1 MPFDFPAA
9 PTDAQVVTF
18 PEGPSYIYNALST
31 AWDRQASATTPPPIP
46 PVVRPVITS
55 ASPEVIGLSD
65 PMANTI
71 VITGENFVAT
81 SQAYLGLN
89 PMPTTFISATQV
101 SFVVEPGQAS
111 FGTYGLTVGT
121 EGLISMPPINF
132 YVIPNPTIKTLIP
145 PSATV
150 AGGPVTV
157 RLDGD
162 HYEDQPYAATVIQL
176 DGVDVPTTY
185 NGSDNVTFNYTPTTP
200 KTVQVQVH
208 NGPVLAD
215 PAFPPVPFTVT

>member
-9 PTDAQVVTF
+9 PTDGQVVTF
-18 PEGPSYIYNALST
+18 PEGPAYTYNAAST
-31 AWDRQASATTPPPIP
+31 AWDLSAATAVPPP
-46 PVVRPVITS
+46 PVVRPVVTS

-71 VITGENFVAT
+71 TVTGENFTAT
-81 SQAYLGLN
+81 SIAYVGLN
-89 PMPTTFISATQV
+89 PVATTFISDTQL
-101 SFVVEPGQAS
+101 SFVLAPGEAS
-111 FGTYGLTVGT
+111 FGTYGLTVNT
-121 EGLISMPPINF
+121 EGLTSFPPINF
-132 YVIPNPTIKTLIP
+132 HVIPNPTIKSLIP

-185 NGSDNVTFNYTPTTP
+185 NGSDNVTFNYTPTGP
-200 KTVQVQVH
+200 ATVMVQIH

-215 PAFPPVPFTVT
+215 PAFPPVPFSVT